1 MAMRCAG
8 WGRLP
13 LSCTTTMRNG
23 WCTSIP
29 ILIAPVAGFPRVRT
43 TQSLQTSRELPVE
56 RIIRHLEARGQ
67 LIDLSTV
74 QLEQLQD
81 GHRCD
86 PLGAIH
92 PLVRGANTSQFRGDE
107 VEIAR
112 IQLESTPERCHQ
124 YFSQNRSRPD
134 PLLHCR
140 RVQHRVRSL
149 ATFKHESPQFS

>member
-1 MAMRCAG
+1 
-8 WGRLP
+8 
-13 LSCTTTMRNG
+13 MRNG

-81 GHRCD
+81 GRRCD

-112 IQLESTPERCHQ
+112 IQLESTPEDVISISAKIGADRIR
-124 YFSQNRSRPD
+124 YSIVDEYNTEFEVSQPSSTS
-134 PLLHCR
+134 LL
-140 RVQHRVRSL
+140 SL
-149 ATFKHESPQFS
+149 AE